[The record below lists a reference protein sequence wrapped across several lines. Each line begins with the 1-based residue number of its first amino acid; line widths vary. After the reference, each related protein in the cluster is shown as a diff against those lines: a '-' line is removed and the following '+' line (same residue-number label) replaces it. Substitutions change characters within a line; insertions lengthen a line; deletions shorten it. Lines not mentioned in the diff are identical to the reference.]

1 MTNKILLSFIFNVNK
16 PKADFHKEGEENEK
30 LN

>member
-1 MTNKILLSFIFNVNK
+1 MTNKILLSFIYNENK
-16 PKADFHKEGEENEK
+16 PKTDYHKDGEENEK